1 MDTAAER
8 IFGFVRGA
16 TREHIPCGS
25 VTEERQSTKAKRPQP
40 EGFHQKPGG
49 GFVAPQ
55 SKTHEGYSPSSR
67 LAGARFLMKRR
78 YPEFF

>member
-16 TREHIPCGS
+16 TKEPIRRYLRLRSDNAQNWKNLNP
-25 VTEERQSTKAKRPQP
+25 K
-40 EGFHQKPGG
+40 GFIKKPGG

-55 SKTHEGYSPSSR
+55 SKTQDGYSPSSR

-78 YPEFF
+78 CP